1 MTGAVYTGPVA
12 LAKALIAVLKANTT
26 LQSACQSRYGRN
38 LRYFVG
44 YDPNNL
50 PSSDDCPHVAFLPDD
65 YQRVNTRGQADG
77 EKNCNLKVSLVVSQ
91 ENIDKPD
98 TTTTIYDGL
107 EDLEAIIP
115 LIVNA
120 IKATLLTNLGNNIKF
135 GPINT
140 EISYPLFRATFDI
153 QGLDNV

>member
-26 LQSACQSRYGRN
+26 LQSACQSRYGSN
-38 LRYFVG
+38 LRYFIG
-44 YDPNNL
+44 IDENKL
-50 PSSDDCPHVAFLPDD
+50 PSSDQCPHLAFMPGD
-65 YQRVNTRGQADG
+65 YQRVNTVGQSDG
-77 EKNCNLKVSLVVSQ
+77 EKNCILKLSLVVAN
-91 ENIDKPD
+91 EEIIKID
-98 TTTTIYDGL
+98 TTTEMHEGL
-107 EDLEAIIP
+107 EDLEDIVP
-115 LIVNA
+115 LIVTSV
-120 IKATLLTNLGNNIKF
+120 KPTLLAGLGRNFKF